1 MKKRREVSRLYK
13 LIVMTTSQHL
23 QAAYIEA
30 RTRLSQVTDSITE
43 SDLKKKLS
51 VGPNSIG
58 FLLQHIAEVELLFC
72 KNVFG
77 HAEVKVVAHTIIDQK
92 DTGVWIDIQSIQ
104 SLLNESGET
113 IASVIAN
120 LSEDDWVTQITTKE
134 FGTKTKAEAFGRIIS
149 HTAYHAGQVAMIQKY
164 GL

>member
-1 MKKRREVSRLYK
+1 
-13 LIVMTTSQHL
+13 MTTSLHL

-30 RTRLSQVTDSITE
+30 RTRLTKVTDTLNP
-43 SDLKKKLS
+43 SDLAKKL
-51 VGPNSIG
+51 GTAPNSIG

-77 HAEVKVVAHTIIDQK
+77 HSEIKVIAHTVIDQK
-92 DTGVWIDIQSIQ
+92 DTGVWTDLSAIQNQ
-104 SLLNESGET
+104 LAESGKT
-113 IASVIAN
+113 IASIIASV
-120 LSEDDWVTQITTKE
+120 SEEAWATQITTKE

-164 GL
+164 GIL

>member
-1 MKKRREVSRLYK
+1 
-13 LIVMTTSQHL
+13 MTTSQHL

-30 RTRLSQVTDSITE
+30 RTRLSKVTDTITT
-43 SDLKKKLS
+43 SDLKKKLGA
-51 VGPNSIG
+51 GPNSIG

-77 HAEVKVVAHTIIDQK
+77 HAEVKVVAHTVIDQK
-92 DTGVWIDIQSIQ
+92 DTGVWTDLQAIQ
-104 SLLNESGET
+104 SLLDESGKT
-113 IASVIAN
+113 IISILASV
-120 LSEDDWVTQITTKE
+120 SEDAWSTQITTKE